1 MIWQYGRMRINGF
14 DVIVLDGVRQAID
27 ISPQHIGALT
37 NLEDGVGA
45 DLVVLIENPGHPMAD
60 FRFRV
65 FDRSASEGKIVT
77 ELGGVAQ
84 ENTLADATSSEREA
98 YSAGAYGFMLYAR
111 EQRLSGRKTL
121 RVEVAS
127 GLATLSWQD
136 ETDTLTLN
144 EQVLAISNATSEVAH
159 EQVDIDVLLKS
170 IPR

>member
-1 MIWQYGRMRINGF
+1 MIWQYGKVRINGF

-27 ISPQHIGALT
+27 ISPQHLGALL
-37 NLEDGVGA
+37 NKEQGVGA
-45 DLVVLIENPGHPMAD
+45 DLVVFIENPGHPMAD

-65 FDRSASEGKIVT
+65 FGCSASESKIVT
-77 ELGGVAQ
+77 ELGGVDQ
-84 ENTLADATSSEREA
+84 VCTLGDAGSSEREA
-98 YSAGAYGFMLYAR
+98 YMVGAYGFMQYVR

-127 GLATLSWQD
+127 GLATLSWSD
-136 ETDTLTLN
+136 DSDTLSLN
-144 EQVLAISNATSEVAH
+144 EQVLAISDLMSTVAL